1 MRPTLRMTVIAVA
14 SLWPSFAAAAPP
26 PPVSVV
32 ACGQIVPKATTGILA
47 GDLDCTGSD
56 GIELGAR
63 AKLDLA
69 GHTLSGDSF
78 SGVECEGGCAITG
91 AGAISGFKRGVSA
104 EKGPI
109 KVDGSIT
116 FANQINGVFSRRAVQ
131 VKGATFDGH
140 SISAVGAGQAAKI
153 ESCVFTDNATSITSG
168 GTVKLVAS
176 TITGGG
182 TGIYARGANLID
194 SSIDT
199 TTDGLIGVDILTL
212 SGRPRLRNST
222 CAGKSQRYTGPTWG
236 VCALD

>member
-1 MRPTLRMTVIAVA
+1 MRPTLRVAIVAVA
-14 SLWPSFAAAAPP
+14 SLWPSLTAAAPP

-32 ACGQIVPKATTGILA
+32 ACGQVVAKAVTGILA
-47 GDLDCTGSD
+47 GDLDCTGAD
-56 GIELGAR
+56 GIKLGAR

-78 SGVECEGGCAITG
+78 SGVECDGGCAVTGTGVIT
-91 AGAISGFKRGVSA
+91 GFKRGVSA

-109 KVDGSIT
+109 KVDGSIA
-116 FANQINGVFSRRAVQ
+116 FANQINGIFSRRAVQ
-131 VKGATFDGH
+131 VRGATFVGH
-140 SISAVGAGQAAKI
+140 ANDAITAAQAAKV
-153 ESCVFTDNATSITSG
+153 ESCVFTGNSTAITSG

-176 TITGGG
+176 AITGGG

-194 SSIDT
+194 STIDT
-199 TTDGLIGVDILTL
+199 TTDGLNGPDILTL

-222 CAGKSQRYTGPTWG
+222 CAGKSQKYTGPTWG